1 MLIAIKDKKSF
12 NMAASNVFESD
23 SFNRKFVDKIV
34 EYHERLLQGDEV
46 SVWQQIALELGNNWE
61 LDCGDLRWQ
70 DLSRHFKRSLVFK
83 LTHRKWIPDQGL
95 IDRLQY
101 PYLRKVYVV
110 SIQFYEKGNTNGR
123 TLSSSEIEE
132 NRLFIKY
139 SLDGRYDPEVVA
151 AFKRRSR
158 KGSRVYVYINVGDP
172 VYNLSDDGKK
182 LLLQIEHHRKER
194 PHFNA
199 DTNEK
204 ESSPVVLD
212 GVPVAIED
220 GSPGAKHFSA
230 RDLLEKESFTVN
242 TQEYDDIIKESLE
255 REVPPVAKKPR
266 IDDLDAVEIWLE
278 SNEILSRSSSI
289 AVGSEDPLH
298 ISSRSEPERIGQ
310 PINIPEGSVS
320 DPVFIPSSDK
330 RPGKSFI
337 SENHSLTADSV
348 QIKQESKDK
357 RGDISKATSN
367 VYDIFTDSEDEEEQI
382 LSKSE
387 CSNNSQLAIEKHVG
401 DQRSHHDESVAGSNN
416 SPMKSCIDTEAEVSL
431 PASAGNGQPI
441 IATEET
447 LIVKPEPEDKKEV
460 IPTTI
465 RLNPAFNPYDIFTD
479 SEDEDDDVDI
489 SDTSRLV
496 SNSLIDNQLSEIDYS
511 TENNATATEAPRNN
525 PEKESP
531 TVSAQHHAIQSE
543 HCESDANLTIS
554 DPSNHSDDEASENYR
569 MVNQIQAP
577 IVDSTSETE
586 QQTRNLTDEAIPP
599 RVLTTAH
606 KVSAPA
612 AIVYRNSAG
621 SSGFPVLNNSLESVP
636 LHFIAKK
643 QYLLTAAAESAG
655 DDSSEVDNSVVETNE
670 TDVASSNT
678 ATKSSSG
685 DSQALLINTP
695 HTTSKQGNITNHS
708 METDNYSDLRTE
720 RFQINLHFGSQSPNL
735 QVYMNDLRSD
745 KLKTPI
751 EPETS
756 EPLATNVESPF
767 SEENH
772 DRNRIIPVQSNP
784 STQSSLSSEESN
796 KLVITWSPKSTSNS
810 SNSTQIPAVLSPP
823 TATSPTGQRLM
834 SEPHDA
840 IRSTIETRLRF
851 QAVLRS
857 LWPELFARSGIFCDF
872 QHLVSVLAVNI
883 FPLLQPSTGPGAM
896 ALHRMV
902 SPIACGLAYGY
913 FEPNE
918 NSQTCDRCA
927 RNGTHVRVEK
937 NTTVRRSADE
947 DRTKNERTCLEAEV
961 SVDGSSTSSGENL
974 TTSIPTIILSDDD
987 DDEDCIVELPVRTRR
1002 NYRLHQ

>member
-670 TDVASSNT
+670 TDVASS
-678 ATKSSSG
+678 
-685 DSQALLINTP
+685 
-695 HTTSKQGNITNHS
+695 
-708 METDNYSDLRTE
+708 
-720 RFQINLHFGSQSPNL
+720 
-735 QVYMNDLRSD
+735 
-745 KLKTPI
+745 I